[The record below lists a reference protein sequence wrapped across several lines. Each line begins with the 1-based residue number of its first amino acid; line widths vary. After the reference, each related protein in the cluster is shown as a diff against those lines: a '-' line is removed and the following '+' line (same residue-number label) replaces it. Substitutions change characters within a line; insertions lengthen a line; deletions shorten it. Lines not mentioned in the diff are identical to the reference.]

1 MRRAAWQH
9 PTYFTRLK
17 ANPHRGVFPCPRGH
31 ASHRDAARQQK
42 WCCAE
47 GAWKGLSSIPRGEG
61 FPRLPQSPQPNH
73 GREQDLDTSMKEATE
88 IFSLDSA
95 GWRQTKAQDTIFCS
109 EEDNSL
115 YFTYSGKS
123 NILEVKELNYQVNMA
138 SQIPWYEK
146 LAQMQMPWTWKSDP
160 RSCVPIIQNLN
171 LKVQS
176 GQMLAIIGSTDGGKT
191 SLLDVITC
199 RDHGGKIKSGQIMIN
214 NKPSTPQLV
223 KKCIAHVRQDDRLLP
238 HLTVRETLLFVAK
251 LRLPKF
257 FSDSQ
262 RKKRVEDVIAELRLR
277 QCANTRVGNEYL
289 RGVSGGERRRVSIG
303 VQLLWNPGIL
313 ILDEPTS
320 GLDSFTAHNLV
331 ITLSRLARGNR
342 LVLLSLHQPRSD
354 IFQLFDLVL
363 LMTSGLTVY
372 SGTARDMV
380 QYFTELGYPC
390 PRYSNPADFY
400 VDLTSIDKQ
409 TAEKEMESRKRANTL
424 ANLFLEKVKDFDD
437 FLWKVT
443 ERDNVATTSSKQ
455 RSHLSS
461 EEAINMPH
469 HSSHQLPGVLKQF
482 TVLLSRQVS
491 NDFRDLSTLLIHGS
505 EALLMSLLIGFLY
518 YGHEKTRLSIRDT
531 TALLYMIGALIP
543 FTVILDVVAKCHS
556 ERAMLYH
563 DLEDGMYSVTPYF
576 FAKVTAEIPP
586 HCAFFFVGFF
596 FCFFSPLPEQR
607 NVLVCGLA
615 VYSARAMALWMAALL
630 PTLQLSAFVGNVL
643 FTSFY
648 LSGGFVISLE
658 NLWTVPFWI
667 SKISFPRWS
676 FQGMMQIQFTDI
688 TYEMAVGNT
697 TVQIPGKLVTQAL
710 GLATQPLFVTAR
722 AMARVP
728 REDAQGWKTQLFAIR
743 RCLPALIRF
752 EAGPSCSS

>member
-1 MRRAAWQH
+1 
-9 PTYFTRLK
+9 
-17 ANPHRGVFPCPRGH
+17 
-31 ASHRDAARQQK
+31 
-42 WCCAE
+42 
-47 GAWKGLSSIPRGEG
+47 
-61 FPRLPQSPQPNH
+61 
-73 GREQDLDTSMKEATE
+73 MKEATE
-88 IFSLDSA
+88 NVPLDRA
-95 GWRQTKAQDTIFCS
+95 GWSQAACEGLPTKDQDTIFCS

-123 NILEVKELNYQVNMA
+123 NILEVKELNYQVNTA
-138 SQIPWYEK
+138 SQIPWYEN
-146 LAQMQMPWTWKSDP
+146 LAQMKMPWTWTSDP
-160 RSCVPIIQNLN
+160 HSHMSIIQNLN

-176 GQMLAIIGSTDGGKT
+176 GQMLAIIGSTAGGKT

-199 RDHGGKIKSGQIMIN
+199 RDHGGKIKSGQITIN

-363 LMTSGLTVY
+363 LMTSGVTVY

-390 PRYSNPADFY
+390 PKYSNPADFY
-400 VDLTSIDKQ
+400 VDLTSINKQ

-424 ANLFLEKVKDFDD
+424 AKLFLEKVKDFDD

-443 ERDNVATTSSKQ
+443 DGDNVATTFSK
-455 RSHLSS
+455 SHLNS

-469 HSSHQLPGVLKQF
+469 HSSDQLPGALKQF

-491 NDFRDLSTLLIHGS
+491 NDFRDLSTLLIHGF

-518 YGHEKTRLSIRDT
+518 YGHDKTRLSIRDT

-543 FTVILDVVAKCHS
+543 FTVILDVIAKCHS

-563 DLEDGMYSVTPYF
+563 DLEDGMYSVSPYF
-576 FAKVTAEIPP
+576 FAKILGELPE
-586 HCAFFFVGFF
+586 HCAFVIIYGV
-596 FCFFSPLPEQR
+596 PIYWLANLIPEPEHFLL
-607 NVLVCGLA
+607 NFLSVWLA
-615 VYSARAMALWMAALL
+615 VYSARAMALWVAALL
-630 PTLQLSAFVGNVL
+630 PTLQLSAFFGNVL

-658 NLWTVPFWI
+658 NLWTVPFWV
-667 SKISFPRWS
+667 SKISFLRWN
-676 FQGMMQIQFTDI
+676 FQGMMQIQFTDL
-688 TYEMAVGNT
+688 TYEMTVGNT
-697 TVQIPGKLVTQAL
+697 TFQIPGKLVTQAL
-710 GLATQPLFVTAR
+710 DLDSHPLYVSYLVLAGIVCSFL
-722 AMARVP
+722 
-728 REDAQGWKTQLFAIR
+728 L
-743 RCLPALIRF
+743 LYYLSLRF
-752 EAGPSCSS
+752 IKQKSNQDW

>member
-1 MRRAAWQH
+1 
-9 PTYFTRLK
+9 
-17 ANPHRGVFPCPRGH
+17 
-31 ASHRDAARQQK
+31 
-42 WCCAE
+42 
-47 GAWKGLSSIPRGEG
+47 
-61 FPRLPQSPQPNH
+61 
-73 GREQDLDTSMKEATE
+73 MKEDIET
-88 IFSLDSA
+88 ISLDSA
-95 GWRQTKAQDTIFCS
+95 SWSQVACEDVMTKAQNAEDAQDAIFRS
-109 EEDNSL
+109 EDDNSL

-138 SQIPWYEK
+138 SQITWYEN
-146 LAQMQMPWTWKSDP
+146 LAQMKMPWKSDP
-160 RSCVPIIQNLN
+160 HSHVPIIQHLN

-176 GQMLAIIGSTDGGKT
+176 GQMLAVIGSTAGGKT

-199 RDHGGKIKSGQIMIN
+199 RDHGGKVTTGQIMIN
-214 NKPSTPQLV
+214 NKPCTPQLV

-289 RGVSGGERRRVSIG
+289 RGVSGGERRRVSIA

-342 LVLLSLHQPRSD
+342 VVLLSLHQPRSD

-372 SGTARDMV
+372 CGTARDMV

-409 TAEKEMESRKRANTL
+409 TAEKEMESRERANTL
-424 ANLFLEKVKDFDD
+424 ANLFLENVKDFDD
-437 FLWKVT
+437 FLWKTT
-443 ERDNVATTSSKQ
+443 EGDNVANTLSKQ
-455 RSHLSS
+455 R
-461 EEAINMPH
+461 
-469 HSSHQLPGVLKQF
+469 
-482 TVLLSRQVS
+482 RQVS
-491 NDFRDLSTLLIHGS
+491 NDFRDLPTLLIHGF
-505 EALLMSLLIGFLY
+505 EALFMSLLIGFLY

-543 FTVILDVVAKCHS
+543 FTVILDVIAKCHS

-563 DLEDGMYSVTPYF
+563 DLEGGMYSVSPYF
-576 FAKVTAEIPP
+576 FAKILGE
-586 HCAFFFVGFF
+586 
-596 FCFFSPLPEQR
+596 LPEHCGFVIIYAVPIYWLS
-607 NVLVCGLA
+607 NLVPEVEHFLLNFLLVWLA

-630 PTLQLSAFVGNVL
+630 PTLQLAAFFGNVI
-643 FTSFY
+643 FTAFY
-648 LSGGFVISLE
+648 MSGGFVISLK
-658 NLWTVPFWI
+658 NLWTVPYWF
-667 SKISFPRWS
+667 SRISFLRWN
-676 FQGMMQIQFTDI
+676 FQGMMQIQFTDT
-688 TYEMAVGNT
+688 TYEMPFGNFSF
-697 TVQIPGKLVTQAL
+697 QIPGKLVIQSMDLDSHPLYMSYIVLTSTIGTFLFLYYLCLRFIKQKSTQ
-710 GLATQPLFVTAR
+710 
-722 AMARVP
+722 
-728 REDAQGWKTQLFAIR
+728 DW
-743 RCLPALIRF
+743 
-752 EAGPSCSS
+752 

>member
-1 MRRAAWQH
+1 TAAL
-9 PTYFTRLK
+9 P
-17 ANPHRGVFPCPRGH
+17 PPPCPEPGGT
-31 ASHRDAARQQK
+31 K
-42 WCCAE
+42 V
-47 GAWKGLSSIPRGEG
+47 
-61 FPRLPQSPQPNH
+61 
-73 GREQDLDTSMKEATE
+73 QDS
-88 IFSLDSA
+88 
-95 GWRQTKAQDTIFCS
+95 IFCL

-123 NILEVKELNYQVNMA
+123 NVLEVRELNYQVNVA
-138 SQIPWYEK
+138 AQIPWYEN
-146 LAQMQMPWTWKSDP
+146 LAQMKMPWTWNSGPD
-160 RSCVPIIQNLN
+160 SHVSVIQNLN

-176 GQMLAIIGSTDGGKT
+176 GQMLAIIGSTAGGKT

-199 RDHGGKIKSGQIMIN
+199 RDHGGKIKSGQILIN
-214 NKPSTPQLV
+214 DKTSTPQLV

-238 HLTVRETLLFVAK
+238 HLTVKETLLFVAK

-342 LVLLSLHQPRSD
+342 LVLLSVHQPRSD

-363 LMTSGLTVY
+363 LLTSGATVY
-372 SGTARDMV
+372 SGTARNMV

-390 PRYSNPADFY
+390 PKYSNPADFY

-409 TAEKEMESRKRANTL
+409 NTEKEMESQKRANTL
-424 ANLFLEKVKDFDD
+424 ASLFLEKVKDFDD
-437 FLWKVT
+437 FLWKVN
-443 ERDNVATTSSKQ
+443 EGGDGVTTSKESV
-455 RSHLSS
+455 
-461 EEAINMPH
+461 NMPS
-469 HSSHQLPGVLKQF
+469 HSSDQLPGVLKQF

-491 NDFRDLSTLLIHGS
+491 NDFRDLSTLLIHGF

-518 YGHEKTRLSIRDT
+518 YGHEKSRLSIRDT
-531 TALLYMIGALIP
+531 TALLYMIGALTP
-543 FTVILDVVAKCHS
+543 FTVILDVIAKCHS

-563 DLEDGMYSVTPYF
+563 DLEDGMYSVSPYF
-576 FAKVTAEIPP
+576 FAKILGE
-586 HCAFFFVGFF
+586 
-596 FCFFSPLPEQR
+596 LPEHCTFVIIYGIPIYWLA
-607 NVLVCGLA
+607 NLSPEPEHFLLNFLSVWLA
-615 VYSARAMALWMAALL
+615 VYCARTMALWVAALL
-630 PTLQLSAFVGNVL
+630 PTLQLSAFFGNVL

-667 SKISFPRWS
+667 SKISFLRWN
-676 FQGMMQIQFTDI
+676 FQGLMQVQFNEL
-688 TYEMAVGNT
+688 TYEMAIGNIT
-697 TVQIPGKLVTQAL
+697 IHIPGKLSL
-710 GLATQPLFVTAR
+710 DLDSQPLYASY
-722 AMARVP
+722 
-728 REDAQGWKTQLFAIR
+728 
-743 RCLPALIRF
+743 LILTGIVISFLILYYLSLRF
-752 EAGPSCSS
+752 IKQKSHQNW

>member
-1 MRRAAWQH
+1 MAQGYMTEGAA
-9 PTYFTRLK
+9 L
-17 ANPHRGVFPCPRGH
+17 
-31 ASHRDAARQQK
+31 AAR
-42 WCCAE
+42 
-47 GAWKGLSSIPRGEG
+47 GAVATKV
-61 FPRLPQSPQPNH
+61 
-73 GREQDLDTSMKEATE
+73 QDS
-88 IFSLDSA
+88 
-95 GWRQTKAQDTIFCS
+95 IFCL

-123 NILEVKELNYQVNMA
+123 NVLEVRELNYQVNVA
-138 SQIPWYEK
+138 AQIPWYEN
-146 LAQMQMPWTWKSDP
+146 LAQMKMPWTWNSGPD
-160 RSCVPIIQNLN
+160 SHVSVIQNLN

-176 GQMLAIIGSTDGGKT
+176 GQMLAIIGSTAGGKT

-199 RDHGGKIKSGQIMIN
+199 RDHGGKIKSGQILIN
-214 NKPSTPQLV
+214 DKTSTPQLV

-238 HLTVRETLLFVAK
+238 HLTVKETLLFVAK

-342 LVLLSLHQPRSD
+342 LVLLSVHQPRSD

-363 LMTSGLTVY
+363 LLTSGATVY
-372 SGTARDMV
+372 SGTARNMV

-390 PRYSNPADFY
+390 PKYSNPADFY

-409 TAEKEMESRKRANTL
+409 NTEKEMESQKRANTL
-424 ANLFLEKVKDFDD
+424 ASLFLEKVKDFDD
-437 FLWKVT
+437 FLWKVN
-443 ERDNVATTSSKQ
+443 EGGDGVTTSSQ
-455 RSHLSS
+455 QSSYVNS
-461 EEAINMPH
+461 EESVNMPS
-469 HSSHQLPGVLKQF
+469 HSSDQLPGVLKQF

-491 NDFRDLSTLLIHGS
+491 NDFRDLSTLLIHGF

-518 YGHEKTRLSIRDT
+518 YGHEKSRLSIRDT
-531 TALLYMIGALIP
+531 TALLYMIGALTP
-543 FTVILDVVAKCHS
+543 FTVILDVIAKCHS

-563 DLEDGMYSVTPYF
+563 DLEDGMYSVSPYF
-576 FAKVTAEIPP
+576 FAKILGELPE
-586 HCAFFFVGFF
+586 HCAFVIIYGIPIYWLANL
-596 FCFFSPLPEQR
+596 SPEPEHFLL
-607 NVLVCGLA
+607 NFLSVWLA
-615 VYSARAMALWMAALL
+615 VYCARTMALWVAALL
-630 PTLQLSAFVGNVL
+630 PTLQLSAFFGNVL

-667 SKISFPRWS
+667 SKISFLRWN
-676 FQGMMQIQFTDI
+676 FQGLMQVQFNEL
-688 TYEMAVGNT
+688 TYEMAIGNIT
-697 TVQIPGKLVTQAL
+697 IHIPGKLVTQSL
-710 GLATQPLFVTAR
+710 DLDSQPLYASY
-722 AMARVP
+722 
-728 REDAQGWKTQLFAIR
+728 
-743 RCLPALIRF
+743 LILTGIVISFLIFYYLSLRF
-752 EAGPSCSS
+752 IKQKSHQNW

>member
-1 MRRAAWQH
+1 
-9 PTYFTRLK
+9 
-17 ANPHRGVFPCPRGH
+17 
-31 ASHRDAARQQK
+31 
-42 WCCAE
+42 
-47 GAWKGLSSIPRGEG
+47 
-61 FPRLPQSPQPNH
+61 
-73 GREQDLDTSMKEATE
+73 MKEATE
-88 IFSLDSA
+88 NVSLDGA
-95 GWRQTKAQDTIFCS
+95 GWSQVAHEGLPAQDTIFCS

-123 NILEVKELNYQVNMA
+123 NVLEVKELNYQVNIA
-138 SQIPWYEK
+138 SQIPWYEN
-146 LAQMQMPWTWKSDP
+146 LAHMKMPWTWKSDP
-160 RSCVPIIQNLN
+160 RSHVSIIQNLN

-176 GQMLAIIGSTDGGKT
+176 GQMLAIIGSTAGGKT

-214 NKPSTPQLV
+214 NKSSTPQLV

-363 LMTSGLTVY
+363 LMTSGVTVY

-437 FLWKVT
+437 FLWKDT
-443 ERDNVATTSSKQ
+443 EGDNVATTFSKQ
-455 RSHLSS
+455 RSHLNS

-469 HSSHQLPGVLKQF
+469 HSSDQLPGVLKQF
-482 TVLLSRQVS
+482 SILL
-491 NDFRDLSTLLIHGS
+491 
-505 EALLMSLLIGFLY
+505 
-518 YGHEKTRLSIRDT
+518 
-531 TALLYMIGALIP
+531 
-543 FTVILDVVAKCHS
+543 
-556 ERAMLYH
+556 
-563 DLEDGMYSVTPYF
+563 
-576 FAKVTAEIPP
+576 
-586 HCAFFFVGFF
+586 
-596 FCFFSPLPEQR
+596 
-607 NVLVCGLA
+607 
-615 VYSARAMALWMAALL
+615 
-630 PTLQLSAFVGNVL
+630 
-643 FTSFY
+643 
-648 LSGGFVISLE
+648 
-658 NLWTVPFWI
+658 
-667 SKISFPRWS
+667 
-676 FQGMMQIQFTDI
+676 
-688 TYEMAVGNT
+688 
-697 TVQIPGKLVTQAL
+697 
-710 GLATQPLFVTAR
+710 
-722 AMARVP
+722 
-728 REDAQGWKTQLFAIR
+728 
-743 RCLPALIRF
+743 
-752 EAGPSCSS
+752 

>member
-1 MRRAAWQH
+1 
-9 PTYFTRLK
+9 
-17 ANPHRGVFPCPRGH
+17 
-31 ASHRDAARQQK
+31 
-42 WCCAE
+42 
-47 GAWKGLSSIPRGEG
+47 
-61 FPRLPQSPQPNH
+61 
-73 GREQDLDTSMKEATE
+73 
-88 IFSLDSA
+88 
-95 GWRQTKAQDTIFCS
+95 QDTIFSS

-123 NILEVKELNYQVNMA
+123 NVLEVKELNYQVNMT
-138 SQIPWYEK
+138 SQIPWYEN
-146 LAQMQMPWTWKSDP
+146 LAQMKMPWTWKSDP
-160 RSCVPIIQNLN
+160 RSHVLTIQNLN

-176 GQMLAIIGSTDGGKT
+176 GQMLAIIGSTAGGKT

-199 RDHGGKIKSGQIMIN
+199 RDHGGKIQSGQITIN

-223 KKCIAHVRQDDRLLP
+223 RKCIAHVRQDDRLLP

-257 FSDSQ
+257 FSESQ

-277 QCANTRVGNEYL
+277 QCANTRVGNQYL

-363 LMTSGLTVY
+363 LMTSGVTVY

-409 TAEKEMESRKRANTL
+409 NAEKEMESRKRANTL

-443 ERDNVATTSSKQ
+443 EGDKVATTFSKQ
-455 RSHLSS
+455 RSHLNS
-461 EEAINMPH
+461 EEAIIMPH
-469 HSSHQLPGVLKQF
+469 CSSDQLPGVLKQF
-482 TVLLSRQVS
+482 TILLSRQVS
-491 NDFRDLSTLLIHGS
+491 NDFRDLTTLLVHGF

-518 YGHEKTRLSIRDT
+518 YGHDKTGLSIRDA
-531 TALLYMIGALIP
+531 TALLYMIGALVP
-543 FTVILDVVAKCHS
+543 FTVILDVIAKCHS

-563 DLEDGMYSVTPYF
+563 DLEDGMYSVSPYF
-576 FAKVTAEIPP
+576 FAKVLGE
-586 HCAFFFVGFF
+586 
-596 FCFFSPLPEQR
+596 LPEHCVFVIIYAVPIYWLL
-607 NVLVCGLA
+607 NFLLVWLA
-615 VYSARAMALWMAALL
+615 VYSARSMALWVSALL
-630 PTLQLSAFVGNVL
+630 PTLQLSAFFGNVL

-648 LSGGFVISLE
+648 LSGGFVISLK
-658 NLWTVPFWI
+658 NLWTVPFWV
-667 SKISFPRWS
+667 SKISFLRWS
-676 FQGMMQIQFTDI
+676 FQGMMQIQFADL
-688 TYEMAVGNT
+688 TYEI
-697 TVQIPGKLVTQAL
+697 TVENITLQIPVTQAL
-710 GLATQPLFVTAR
+710 DLDSHPLYVSYLVLAGIVCSFL
-722 AMARVP
+722 
-728 REDAQGWKTQLFAIR
+728 L
-743 RCLPALIRF
+743 LYYLSLRF
-752 EAGPSCSS
+752 IKQKSNQDW

>member
-1 MRRAAWQH
+1 
-9 PTYFTRLK
+9 
-17 ANPHRGVFPCPRGH
+17 
-31 ASHRDAARQQK
+31 
-42 WCCAE
+42 
-47 GAWKGLSSIPRGEG
+47 
-61 FPRLPQSPQPNH
+61 
-73 GREQDLDTSMKEATE
+73 MKEDIET
-88 IFSLDSA
+88 ISLDSA
-95 GWRQTKAQDTIFCS
+95 SWSQVACKDVMTKAQNAEDAQDAIFCS
-109 EEDNSL
+109 EDDNSL

-138 SQIPWYEK
+138 SQITWYEN
-146 LAQMQMPWTWKSDP
+146 LAQMKMPWKSDP
-160 RSCVPIIQNLN
+160 HSHVPIIQHLN

-176 GQMLAIIGSTDGGKT
+176 GQMLAIIGSTAGGKT

-199 RDHGGKIKSGQIMIN
+199 RDHGGKVTTGQIMIN
-214 NKPSTPQLV
+214 NKPCTPQLV

-238 HLTVRETLLFVAK
+238 HLTVRETLLFIAK

-289 RGVSGGERRRVSIG
+289 RGVSGGERRRVSIA

-342 LVLLSLHQPRSD
+342 VVLLSLHQPRSD

-372 SGTARDMV
+372 CGTARDMV

-409 TAEKEMESRKRANTL
+409 TAEKEMESRERANTL
-424 ANLFLEKVKDFDD
+424 ANLFLENVKDFDD
-437 FLWKVT
+437 FLWKTT
-443 ERDNVATTSSKQ
+443 EGDNVANTLSKQ
-455 RSHLSS
+455 R
-461 EEAINMPH
+461 
-469 HSSHQLPGVLKQF
+469 
-482 TVLLSRQVS
+482 RQVS
-491 NDFRDLSTLLIHGS
+491 NDFRDLPTLLIHGF
-505 EALLMSLLIGFLY
+505 EALFMSLLIGFLY

-543 FTVILDVVAKCHS
+543 FTVILDVIAKCHS

-563 DLEDGMYSVTPYF
+563 DLEGGMYSVSPYF
-576 FAKVTAEIPP
+576 FAKILGE
-586 HCAFFFVGFF
+586 
-596 FCFFSPLPEQR
+596 LPEHCGFVIIYAVPIYWLS
-607 NVLVCGLA
+607 NLVPEVEHFLLNFLLVWLA

-630 PTLQLSAFVGNVL
+630 PTLQLAAFFGNVI
-643 FTSFY
+643 FTAFY
-648 LSGGFVISLE
+648 MSGGFVISLK
-658 NLWTVPFWI
+658 NLWTVPYWF
-667 SKISFPRWS
+667 SRISFLRWN
-676 FQGMMQIQFTDI
+676 FQGMMQIQFTDT
-688 TYEMAVGNT
+688 TYEMPFGNFSF
-697 TVQIPGKLVTQAL
+697 QIPGKLVIQSMDLDSHPLYMSYIVLTSTIGTFLFLYYLCLRFIKQKSTQ
-710 GLATQPLFVTAR
+710 
-722 AMARVP
+722 
-728 REDAQGWKTQLFAIR
+728 DW
-743 RCLPALIRF
+743 
-752 EAGPSCSS
+752 

>member
-1 MRRAAWQH
+1 MAWTSFPRTCLQAVKPALHICWGPLGFFLKLKFNISKNIECFGSRGSLEGFHVAFQAAWYH
-9 PTYFTRLK
+9 VAFCCVSRLK
-17 ANPHRGVFPCPRGH
+17 RLI
-31 ASHRDAARQQK
+31 SLI
-42 WCCAE
+42 CCE
-47 GAWKGLSSIPRGEG
+47 DRRCTQ
-61 FPRLPQSPQPNH
+61 RLWSP
-73 GREQDLDTSMKEATE
+73 STE
-88 IFSLDSA
+88 
-95 GWRQTKAQDTIFCS
+95 AQDTIFCS

-123 NILEVKELNYQVNMA
+123 NVLEVKELNYQVNMA
-138 SQIPWYEK
+138 SQIPWYEN
-146 LAQMQMPWTWKSDP
+146 LAQMKMPWTWKSDP
-160 RSCVPIIQNLN
+160 RSHVSIIQNLN

-176 GQMLAIIGSTDGGKT
+176 GQMLAIIGSTAGGKT

-363 LMTSGLTVY
+363 LMTSGVTVY

-380 QYFTELGYPC
+380 PYFTELGYPC

-424 ANLFLEKVKDFDD
+424 ASLFLEKVKDFDD

-443 ERDNVATTSSKQ
+443 EGDNVATTFKT
-455 RSHLSS
+455 
-461 EEAINMPH
+461 INMPH
-469 HSSHQLPGVLKQF
+469 HSSNQLPGVLKQF
-482 TVLLSRQVS
+482 TILLSRQVS
-491 NDFRDLSTLLIHGS
+491 NDFRDLSTLLIHGF

-518 YGHEKTRLSIRDT
+518 YGHEKTGLSIRDT

-543 FTVILDVVAKCHS
+543 FTVILDVIAKCHS

-563 DLEDGMYSVTPYF
+563 DLEDGMYSVSPYF
-576 FAKVTAEIPP
+576 FAKVHVFIIQFIFFSLFFFFFFFFY
-586 HCAFFFVGFF
+586 CAFVIIYGV
-596 FCFFSPLPEQR
+596 PIYWLANLIPEPEHFLL
-607 NVLVCGLA
+607 NFLSVWLS
-615 VYSARAMALWMAALL
+615 VYSARAMALWVAALL
-630 PTLQLSAFVGNVL
+630 PTLQLSAFFGNVF

-658 NLWTVPFWI
+658 NLWTVPFWV
-667 SKISFPRWS
+667 SKISFLRWN
-676 FQGMMQIQFTDI
+676 FQSMMQIQFTDL
-688 TYEMAVGNT
+688 TYEMTVGNT
-697 TVQIPGKLVTQAL
+697 TFQIPGKLAL
-710 GLATQPLFVTAR
+710 DLDSQPLYVSYLVLA
-722 AMARVP
+722 
-728 REDAQGWKTQLFAIR
+728 AIV
-743 RCLPALIRF
+743 CSFLLLYYLSLRF
-752 EAGPSCSS
+752 IKQKSHQDW